1 MATIRKGSLRW
12 RVLLWICTDPAGSWT
27 QRDILCELGDMGT
40 ARQSAVDAVGGLV
53 ARGLVERVRVA
64 GGRLLLPT
72 AAGSQAIRCRR

>member
-27 QRDILCELGDMGT
+27 QRDILSELGDMGPP
-40 ARQSAVDAVGGLV
+40 RRSAVDAVGGLV

-72 AAGSQAIRCRR
+72 AAGSQAIRCRL